1 MSHLPEFVTTILR
14 KYDLISALVCVGL
27 LTVFSEWVSRKLTRG
42 RLHGSAVAI
51 SLGLLLAWLGGYSSG
66 GKRGLADL
74 PLLGG
79 LAVLGGEMLRDAAIV
94 STAFGVQVSE
104 LRRGGITGLLAL
116 LLGLS
121 TAFFSGCL
129 VGWAM
134 GYRDAASLATIGGG
148 AATYIVG
155 PVTGTA
161 IGADPAVIAVSFAAG
176 LVKAILVMLLTP
188 ALARRMGLTN
198 PRAAMI
204 FGGLLGTNSGVMAG
218 LAATNPKLVPY
229 AAMTA
234 AFYTGMGCL
243 AGPLIVYP
251 LLLWLL

>member
-1 MSHLPEFVTTILR
+1 MSELPEFVTTLLR
-14 KYDLISALVCVGL
+14 KYDLITALVCVGL
-27 LTVFSEWVSRKLTRG
+27 LTVISEWVAGKLTRG
-42 RLHGSAVAI
+42 RVHGSAVAI
-51 SLGLLLAWLGGYSSG
+51 ALGLFLAWLGGDSSG
-66 GKRGLADL
+66 GKRGLADV

-79 LAVLGGEMLRDAAIV
+79 LAMLGGEMLRDAAIV
-94 STAFGVQVSE
+94 STAFGVQVAE
-104 LRRGGITGLLAL
+104 LRRGGLTGVLSL

-121 TAFFSGCL
+121 TAFLSGCL
-129 VGWAM
+129 AGWAM

-161 IGADPAVIAVSFAAG
+161 IGAESAVIAVSFAAG

-188 ALARRMGLTN
+188 ALARYVGLTN

-218 LAATNPKLVPY
+218 LAATDPKLVPY

-234 AFYTGMGCL
+234 AFYTGLGCL